1 MRKSRGGGHGGA
13 YVPAALKA
21 ALARASAQGKR
32 LGRKPCAAPASRFEA
47 VAHLSLT
54 RRRMSCVSVHW
65 VAGCQIA

>member
-32 LGRKPCAAPASRFEA
+32 LGRKPCAIPDSRFEA
-47 VAHLSLT
+47 VAHLSL
-54 RRRMSCVSVHW
+54 REAAKRLGVSRSVVH
-65 VAGCQIA
+65 

>member
-47 VAHLSLT
+47 VAHRSL
-54 RRRMSCVSVHW
+54 REAAKRLGVSRSVVH
-65 VAGCQIA
+65 